1 MGHGASGLSNAL
13 EPGQLD
19 LGDTACLLV
28 YLSGIVWHCLLV
40 CACSCIG
47 AEGQADLSNL
57 IRGSRLDAHCHDTQ
71 VERVQRASRG
81 TKSSDTLQVP
91 SLCRYM
97 YDP

>member
-57 IRGSRLDAHCHDTQ
+57 IRGSPLDAHCHDTQ
-71 VERVQRASRG
+71 VERVPESESRNE
-81 TKSSDTLQVP
+81 VV
-91 SLCRYM
+91 RYM
-97 YDP
+97 TGTFIM

>member
-28 YLSGIVWHCLLV
+28 YLSGIVCWSAPAHV
-40 CACSCIG
+40 FG

-57 IRGSRLDAHCHDTQ
+57 ICGSRLDAHCHDTQ

-81 TKSSDTLQVP
+81 TKSSDT
-91 SLCRYM
+91 
-97 YDP
+97 